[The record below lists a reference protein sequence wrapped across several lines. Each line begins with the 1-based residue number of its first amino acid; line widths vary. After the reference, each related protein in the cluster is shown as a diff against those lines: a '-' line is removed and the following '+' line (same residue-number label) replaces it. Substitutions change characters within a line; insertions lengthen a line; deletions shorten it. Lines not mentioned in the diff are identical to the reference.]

1 MGLSDKEALRVN
13 IEGQAL
19 EKAGRIEDAVAMY
32 EWAVAK
38 GTDTPFTY
46 TRLRILYRRLKRADD
61 VERIKRLM
69 MEQWG
74 HWW

>member
-1 MGLSDKEALRVN
+1 MRLSEHEAVRINV
-13 IEGQAL
+13 EGRAL
-19 EKAGRIEDAVAMY
+19 EKSGRIAEAIVLYESGVAR
-32 EWAVAK
+32 
-38 GTDTPFTY
+38 GTDTPATY
-46 TRLRILYRRLKRADD
+46 TRLRILYRRLKRHQD